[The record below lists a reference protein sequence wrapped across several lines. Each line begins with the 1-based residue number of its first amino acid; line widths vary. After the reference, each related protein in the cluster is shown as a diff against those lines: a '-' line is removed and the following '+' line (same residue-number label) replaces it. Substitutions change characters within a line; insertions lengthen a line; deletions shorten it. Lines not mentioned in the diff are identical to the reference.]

1 MNEFTMFNWYHYD
14 LNYDIIERLK
24 GFKKKS
30 CNKQKKIIKDRMDK
44 DFKFTRQAK
53 VPKPKCLS

>member
-14 LNYDIIERLK
+14 LNYDIIERLG

-30 CNKQKKIIKDRMDK
+30 YNKQKKIIKDRMDK
-44 DFKFTRQAK
+44 DFKLK
-53 VPKPKCLS
+53 IKKD